1 MSLAIA
7 DKLTRAV
14 MYEGYL
20 LYPYTPS
27 AIKNRQRW
35 TFGALYPRRYTDS
48 RPGADADRLQCECLV
63 YGNEETEVLVRIR
76 FLHLVSVIRG
86 QTPNSCNSEF
96 GVCPRIT
103 EWEEAVEWE

>member
-1 MSLAIA
+1 MSLEVA

-35 TFGALYPRRYTDS
+35 TFGALYPHRYTES

-63 YGNEETEVLVRIR
+63 QGYGDTEIVARIR
-76 FLHLVSVIRG
+76 FLHLVFRSSAANG
-86 QTPNSCNSEF
+86 
-96 GVCPRIT
+96 
-103 EWEEAVEWE
+103 EWEEAVECEEILPTLRLSRLI